1 MATTSQTHTNT
12 GTVLRQRFPRGY
24 ARVEKLVAA
33 PSRGLD
39 SVGEVA
45 WFAVSSVGSMGHAL
59 RYYRK
64 EVLRLI
70 AEIGMGTGA
79 MAVIGGTV
87 AIVGFVT
94 LSGGSLIAI
103 QGFASLGNIGV
114 EAFTGFFAALVNVR
128 IAAPVVSGVA
138 LAATVGA
145 GATAELGAMR
155 ISEEVDALE
164 VMGIKSISYLVST
177 RLMAGFIVII
187 PLYAMAIIMS
197 FLSAQVTTTLFYGQS
212 TGTYEHYFRTFLRPE
227 DVAWSF
233 VQAII
238 ISIVVMLN
246 HCYYGYF
253 ASGGPVGVGEAV
265 GRAMRASL
273 VAIVLVVLMASL
285 ALYGTDP
292 NFNLTV

>member
-1 MATTSQTHTNT
+1 MASS
-12 GTVLRQRFPRGY
+12 TVIRSRFPRAY
-24 ARVEKLVAA
+24 ARTTKLAGT
-33 PSRGLD
+33 PGRLLQT
-39 SVGEVA
+39 VGEVG
-45 WFAVSSVGSMGHAL
+45 WFFITAVGGMGHAL
-59 RYYRK
+59 RHYRK
-64 EVLRLI
+64 EAVRLI

-94 LSGGSLIAI
+94 LSGSSLVAI

-114 EAFTGFFAALVNVR
+114 EAFTGFFAALINVR
-128 IAAPVVSGVA
+128 IAAPVVSGQA

-155 ISEEVDALE
+155 IAEEIDALE
-164 VMGIKSISYLVST
+164 VMGINSISYLVST
-177 RLMAGFIVII
+177 RIMAGFVVII

-212 TGTYEHYFRTFLRPE
+212 TGTYDHYFRTFLRPN
-227 DVAWSF
+227 DVGWSF

-238 ISIVVMLN
+238 ISVIVMIN
-246 HCYYGYF
+246 HCYYGYY

-265 GRAMRASL
+265 GKSMRASL
-273 VAIVLVVLMASL
+273 ICIVAVVLLASL
-285 ALYGTDP
+285 ALYGVDA